1 MVPGENKNNAHAKFG
16 GQTTESIMVFGLDS
30 QIFRDWIDSKN

>member
-16 GQTTESIMVFGLDS
+16 GQTESIMVFGLDS